1 MILQIVVSTV
11 KNVYVATTTRVERG
25 GDSNIAWTTL
35 KQVWQPHVL
44 LRVII
49 MMQFEYEKRRMK
61 YILGIYRQLSG
72 YCFLAVTK

>member
-1 MILQIVVSTV
+1 
-11 KNVYVATTTRVERG
+11 
-25 GDSNIAWTTL
+25 
-35 KQVWQPHVL
+35 
-44 LRVII
+44 